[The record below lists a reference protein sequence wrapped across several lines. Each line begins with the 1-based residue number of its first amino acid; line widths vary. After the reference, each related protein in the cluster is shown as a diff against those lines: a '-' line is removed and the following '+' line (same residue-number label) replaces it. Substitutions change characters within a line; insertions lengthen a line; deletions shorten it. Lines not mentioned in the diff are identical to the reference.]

1 MPPVTWWSWILI
13 FGALMT
19 ALILMTLLGLIGL
32 ALEHK
37 IGWMTGGVL
46 MCVFALAVMLGN
58 VVRLTWRCRSRSAGE
73 DATDA

>member
-1 MPPVTWWSWILI
+1 MVELDTDLWRPDDT
-13 FGALMT
+13 
-19 ALILMTLLGLIGL
+19 LILMTSLGLIGL

-58 VVRLTWRCRSRSAGE
+58 FVRAIWRCRSRSAGE
-73 DATDA
+73 DVMDG